1 METVFFGAD
10 HEMFAGAV
18 AATIHGVAGAAA
30 DSDAGENRDQKEC
43 RSREYGDG
51 DEDFVRA

>member
-1 METVFFGAD
+1 
-10 HEMFAGAV
+10 MFAGAV